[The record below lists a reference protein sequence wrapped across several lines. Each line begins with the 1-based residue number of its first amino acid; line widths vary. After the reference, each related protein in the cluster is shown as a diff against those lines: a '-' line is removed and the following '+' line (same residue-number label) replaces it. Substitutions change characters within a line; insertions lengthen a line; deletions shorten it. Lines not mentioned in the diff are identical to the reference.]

1 MKRFLALIIEDDF
14 DLASI
19 FAGALRLAEY
29 EVEII
34 QDGRLALER
43 LAAMIPDIVVLD
55 LHLPRV
61 SGEDVLRHIR
71 ADRRLTDTRIMLAT
85 ADPLLADNLREEA
98 DLVLIK
104 PISFTQM
111 RDLAT
116 RLRPRDVFSR

>member
-1 MKRFLALIIEDDF
+1 MKKSCALIIEDDF

-29 EVEII
+29 EVEIL

-43 LAAMIPDIVVLD
+43 LAAIVPDVVVLD
-55 LHLPRV
+55 LHLPHI
-61 SGEDVLRHIR
+61 SGKDVLHHIR
-71 ADRRLTDTRIMLAT
+71 ADRRLADTRVMLAT
-85 ADPLLADNLREEA
+85 ADPLLADSLREEA

-111 RDLAT
+111 RDLAA

>member
-1 MKRFLALIIEDDF
+1 MKRFSALIIEDDF

-19 FAGALRLAEY
+19 FAGALRIAEY
-29 EVEII
+29 EVEIV

-43 LAAMIPDIVVLD
+43 LAALIPDIVVLD

-61 SGEDVLRHIR
+61 SGEDVLHHIR
-71 ADRRLTDTRIMLAT
+71 ADRRLTKTRVMLAT

-111 RDLAT
+111 RDLAA

>member
-1 MKRFLALIIEDDF
+1 MKKFCALVVEDDF

-61 SGEDVLRHIR
+61 SGGDVLRHIR
-71 ADRRLTDTRIMLAT
+71 ADQRLTETRVMLAT

-116 RLRPRDVFSR
+116 RLRPHDVFSR

>member
-1 MKRFLALIIEDDF
+1 MKKFSALIIEDDF

-61 SGEDVLRHIR
+61 SGGDVLRHIR
-71 ADRRLTDTRIMLAT
+71 ADQRLTETRVMLAT

-116 RLRPRDVFSR
+116 RLRPHDVFSR